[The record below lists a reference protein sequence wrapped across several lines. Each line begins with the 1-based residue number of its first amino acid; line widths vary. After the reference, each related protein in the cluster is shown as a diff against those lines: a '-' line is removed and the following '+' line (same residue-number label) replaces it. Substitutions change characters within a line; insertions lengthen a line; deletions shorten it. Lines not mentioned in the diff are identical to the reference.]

1 MNYMLKPTMNQVIL
15 QQGKAEQLR
24 YFPYISELV
33 KLKIQNIQLN
43 SFTIAT
49 RNELRVGLITEGKF
63 DWNIAGQDY
72 TLFPGDTALTCPWQ
86 EFGSTKGILDFG
98 VLTWIGIRPEVFD
111 GQGRL
116 RLGEWSGI
124 PESEQGVMGK
134 ILTMNK
140 NPILTRFNSAP
151 VILQNLEHEI
161 LQQEMGYRTRVN
173 HLLDE
178 LFITLVRHLS
188 KAENF
193 RRDFPQI
200 FHKLE
205 QTLRENLAHPW
216 TVEEMAGLVGLG
228 TTAFTE
234 KVKVFTGFSPLH
246 YLINLRIAEAI
257 KLLRHSKHSL
267 TRIALETGFYSSQHF
282 SSTFKKLTG
291 YTPRAYRKQLPR

>member
-1 MNYMLKPTMNQVIL
+1 MKSFLKPTMNHLLLL
-15 QQGKAEQLR
+15 QQGQAEQLR
-24 YFPYISELV
+24 NFPYITELV

-43 SFTIAT
+43 SFAIKTHSA
-49 RNELRVGLITEGKF
+49 LRVGLITEGKF
-63 DWNIAGQDY
+63 DWNIAGQGY

-86 EFGSTKGILDFG
+86 AVGSTKGIMDIG
-98 VLTWIGIRPEVFD
+98 ALTSIGIQPEYFD
-111 GQGRL
+111 AQGKL
-116 RLGEWSGI
+116 QLGAWSGI
-124 PESEQGVMGK
+124 SESEQGVMGK
-134 ILTMNK
+134 ILAMNK
-140 NPILTRFNSAP
+140 TPVLTRFGAGAT
-151 VILQNLEHEI
+151 ILQSIEYEI
-161 LQQEMGYRTRVN
+161 MQQEMGFRTRVN

-178 LFITLVRHLS
+178 LLIEMVRHLS

-200 FHKLE
+200 FMKLE
-205 QTLRENLAHPW
+205 QTLRSNLAHPW

-257 KLLRHSKHSL
+257 KLLRQSNHSL

-291 YTPRAYRKQLPR
+291 YTPRAYRKNQ